1 MRPGKDAT
9 ILALALMVPRA
20 LEAAEKLK
28 AEHGID
34 CEVVDVRSLV
44 PLDTQTILG
53 SVARTHRLFTVE
65 ENPRLCGWG
74 AEIVSIVADEAFY
87 DLDGPPVRITTPHIP
102 LPAADIL
109 EDIALPTV
117 DRIVDRVRRSMQ
129 VVSPHERQRH
139 AGRQSARLAPRMIA
153 SLIRGAETRIIGNV
167 PCTKIFSPTSRPICG
182 SAANGAN
189 PPTAA
194 ASTCSIR
201 RPRTRSPRSRAR
213 PSRTPR
219 PRSMP
224 RATPSR
230 AGPRSKPRERAE
242 ILRKSF
248 ELIMRDAERL
258 AKLITIENGK
268 ALSDSRGE
276 VAYAAEF
283 FRWYA
288 EEAVRNIGEVSR
300 APASGARI
308 VVQHKPA
315 GVAVLVTPWNF
326 PAAMATR
333 KIGPALAAGC
343 PVVLKP
349 ASDTPLT
356 MLALMPILEEAGV
369 PAGVVNVIPSR
380 SSGKVVSAMLH
391 DPRVRVVSFTGS
403 TEVGRKLLHEAADNV
418 VKPAMELGGN
428 APFIVFEDA
437 DIDAAIEGAMIAK
450 MRNMGE
456 ACTSANRFYVHEK
469 VHDEFA
475 KKLTAKMAAL
485 KVGNGLDDG
494 VTVGPLV
501 NADAKKKVIELVDDA
516 VGKGAKVLTG
526 GKSPT
531 GPGHFYPPTVLD
543 AVPDGAK
550 MLNEEIFGPVA
561 AIQTFK
567 SEGEVIKRA
576 NDTEYGLVAYLYTKD
591 MSRGMRVSEQL
602 DFGMIGLNRGL
613 VSDPAAPFG
622 GMKQSGIGREGAHE
636 GLMEFLETQYISV
649 TW

>member
-1 MRPGKDAT
+1 MSSRYDNLLANVPTDLWIGGKWRKASDGGRCDVLDPAT
-9 ILALALMVPRA
+9 EDKIA
-20 LEAAEKLK
+20 
-28 AEHGID
+28 
-34 CEVVDVRSLV
+34 
-44 PLDTQTILG
+44 
-53 SVARTHRLFTVE
+53 SVASATVE
-65 ENPRLCGWG
+65 D
-74 AEIVSIVADEAFY
+74 AK
-87 DLDGPPVRITTPHIP
+87 
-102 LPAADIL
+102 AA
-109 EDIALPTV
+109 V
-117 DRIVDRVRRSMQ
+117 D
-129 VVSPHERQRH
+129 
-139 AGRQSARLAPRMIA
+139 
-153 SLIRGAETRIIGNV
+153 
-167 PCTKIFSPTSRPICG
+167 
-182 SAANGAN
+182 
-189 PPTAA
+189 A
-194 ASTCSIR
+194 ASD
-201 RPRTRSPRSRAR
+201 AFEGW
-213 PSRTPR
+213 
-219 PRSMP
+219 
-224 RATPSR
+224 
-230 AGPRSKPRERAE
+230 AGKKPRERAE
-242 ILRKSF
+242 ILRKSYD
-248 ELIMRDAERL
+248 LIIRDAERL

-308 VVQHKPA
+308 FVHHKPA

-356 MLALMPILEEAGV
+356 MLALMPLLEEAGV
-369 PAGVVNVIPSR
+369 PPGVVNVIPSR

-403 TEVGRKLLHEAADNV
+403 TEVGRKLLHEAADCV

-428 APFIVFEDA
+428 APFIVFDDA
-437 DIDAAIEGAMIAK
+437 DIDAAIDGAMIAK

-456 ACTSANRFYVHEK
+456 ACTAANRFYVQEK

-475 KKLTAKMAAL
+475 RKLTAKMGGL
-485 KVGNGLDDG
+485 KMGNGLDDG
-494 VTVGPLV
+494 VALGPLV
-501 NADAKKKVIELVDDA
+501 NAEGRDKVVELVDDA
-516 VGKGAKVLTG
+516 VSKGAKILTG
-526 GKSPT
+526 GKRPDGT
-531 GPGHFYPPTVLD
+531 GYFYPATVLSH
-543 AVPDGAK
+543 VPDNAK

-561 AIQTFK
+561 SLQTFK
-567 SEGEVIKRA
+567 DEAEVIKRA

-591 MSRGMRVSEQL
+591 LGRGMRVSEKL

-636 GLMEFLETQYISV
+636 GLKEFLETQYIAV
-649 TW
+649 NW